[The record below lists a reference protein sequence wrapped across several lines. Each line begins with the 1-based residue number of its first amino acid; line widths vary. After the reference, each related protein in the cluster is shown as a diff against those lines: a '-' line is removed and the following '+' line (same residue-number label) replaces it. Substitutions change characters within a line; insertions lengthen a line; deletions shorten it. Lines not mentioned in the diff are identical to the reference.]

1 MAKKIGDLGFQSR
14 LYANLA
20 VAYCALTNR
29 CDEQGV
35 GAAHAANDLDRRF
48 GQLDHLAVP
57 LIVLG
62 QIYQCHG
69 EPTRAIAHYQEAL
82 ALAEEAD
89 EPQLLSPGYDGLATV
104 HLGLGDEEKAEE
116 FMPKTQAVC
125 EQAGV
130 EPDALVVL
138 PFLPEPGAV
147 SGAGRV
153 IRAA

>member
-14 LYANLA
+14 LYANLR
-20 VAYCALTNR
+20 VAYCMLTNR

-48 GQLDHLAVP
+48 GQLDHLAVQ

-69 EPTRAIAHYQEAL
+69 EPNHAIAHYQEAL
-82 ALAEEAD
+82 TLAEEAD
-89 EPQLLSPGYDGLATV
+89 EPQLLSPGYDGLTTV
-104 HLGLGDEEKAEE
+104 HLDLGDEAKAEE
-116 FMPKTQAVC
+116 FMQKPRRSA
-125 EQAGV
+125 
-130 EPDALVVL
+130 DR
-138 PFLPEPGAV
+138 PESSPTRSWCCRSCPSPAR
-147 SGAGRV
+147 SGAGHV

>member
-1 MAKKIGDLGFQSR
+1 MAKKIGDLGLQSR

-62 QIYQCHG
+62 QIYVHDM
-69 EPTRAIAHYQEAL
+69 P
-82 ALAEEAD
+82 
-89 EPQLLSPGYDGLATV
+89 DGGPRYVARSRGIQWSFV
-104 HLGLGDEEKAEE
+104 NGRPIIRDGR
-116 FMPKTQAVC
+116 
-125 EQAGV
+125 
-130 EPDALVVL
+130 
-138 PFLPEPGAV
+138 LPEPGAV